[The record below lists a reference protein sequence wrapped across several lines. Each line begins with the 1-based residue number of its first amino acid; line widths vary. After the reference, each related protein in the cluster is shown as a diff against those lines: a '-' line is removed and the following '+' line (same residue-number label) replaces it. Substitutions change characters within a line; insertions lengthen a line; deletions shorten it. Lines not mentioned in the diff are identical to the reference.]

1 MLKGMLF
8 FVVLLFFGC
17 EAKKSGLI
25 PEKLEESYIQATRKT
40 ELIAKGNTQVV
51 VIATHLNE
59 YDSQKY
65 PRDEGE
71 VFFLDIYEA
80 NGKRNI
86 LKNGYE
92 LILNNGVKPTKI
104 TQLKKRDLEG
114 LILQNATQWG
124 EYYRIEFPK
133 QDKRTQDRLMLI
145 LSHKDFG
152 ENTLR
157 FGFKKITRP

>member
-92 LILNNGVKPTKI
+92 LTLNNGVKPTKI
-104 TQLKKRDLEG
+104 TQ
-114 LILQNATQWG
+114 
-124 EYYRIEFPK
+124 
-133 QDKRTQDRLMLI
+133 
-145 LSHKDFG
+145 
-152 ENTLR
+152 
-157 FGFKKITRP
+157 

>member
-1 MLKGMLF
+1 MLF

-65 PRDEGE
+65 SRDEGE

-92 LILNNGVKPTKI
+92 LTLNNGVKPTKI
-104 TQLKKRDLEG
+104 TQ
-114 LILQNATQWG
+114 
-124 EYYRIEFPK
+124 
-133 QDKRTQDRLMLI
+133 
-145 LSHKDFG
+145 
-152 ENTLR
+152 
-157 FGFKKITRP
+157 